1 MPSKHKGGNK
11 NHRAAIRDEDREAG
25 WSKSVWPEKSSAKL
39 PISKCFT
46 QEMQKGRGWRKKQEE
61 ARDWGRVAVVQAV
74 FRGEP
79 LLLCLDNANCRAVTW
94 VGTEQGWGGGTQS
107 KDRGSAGSVPFSISL
122 PRGSLG
128 PCQRS
133 QMEGKEAMETDFWRL
148 RFLINC
154 SKLPD

>member
-1 MPSKHKGGNK
+1 MTLHAQQAQGGNK
-11 NHRAAIRDEDREAG
+11 NHKAAIQDEDREAG

-79 LLLCLDNANCRAVTW
+79 LLLCLDIANCRAITW
-94 VGTEQGWGGGTQS
+94 VGTGQGWGGGDTIKGLRLCWVCSFQHQFTAWLPWALPEES
-107 KDRGSAGSVPFSISL
+107 DGRKRGNG
-122 PRGSLG
+122 
-128 PCQRS
+128 
-133 QMEGKEAMETDFWRL
+133 D
-148 RFLINC
+148 RFLET
-154 SKLPD
+154 